1 LNSTDQRLLL
11 KTRAFALIVMLSNAF
26 GNLFLTWGVRHSG
39 ELSSPLSYITV
50 LFSPW
55 VALGV
60 LLLIL
65 WMLSKMAL
73 LSWADLTYVLP
84 ATSFGYVLNAFLGHY
99 FLGEH
104 ISAGRWIGTAL
115 IVGGMVLVGLGS
127 PHGESR

>member
-1 LNSTDQRLLL
+1 
-11 KTRAFALIVMLSNAF
+11 MLSNAL
-26 GNLFLTWGVRHSG
+26 GNLSLTWGVRHTG

-84 ATSFGYVLNAFLGHY
+84 ATSFGYVLNSLLGY
-99 FLGEH
+99 YVLGER
-104 ISAGRWIGTAL
+104 ISSGRWIGTSL
-115 IVGGMVLVGLGS
+115 IVAGTVLVGLGS
-127 PHGESR
+127 PQGEKQ